1 MTEGRGRVSG
11 HESVNLN
18 FTFIN
23 SQQALQT
30 LCAGLSQDLLA
41 LDTEFVRTRTFYANL
56 GLLQLAHQGQFYLI
70 DPLEVGDLTPFW
82 QKLSSQTSL
91 WHSFG
96 EDLEIVLNHKGDL
109 SGEYLDT
116 QVACAFLNMGH
127 SLGYAAMVEQLT
139 GVVLDKGEAR
149 TDWLA
154 RPLQPAQLDYAIKD
168 VVYLQQCYEQLAEK
182 LEHKGMT
189 AFFREECQNLV
200 DKRLQRVEPDA
211 LYLDIKNAVKLN
223 RRSLAILKP
232 LASWRYQTAQSRNYA
247 LNFVV
252 KEAHLWEIAKHAPK
266 SKGELA
272 KIGVTDQ
279 EIRIHGNAILKLVQQ
294 GLSVASSECP
304 EKIKPINE
312 YSGYKKE
319 FKRLK
324 EGVAA
329 AALQHELPVELIASK
344 KTIHQY
350 LSWLWQL
357 SDEEK
362 ITASKPALLSGW
374 RFQLMAK
381 HLANN

>member
-1 MTEGRGRVSG
+1 M
-11 HESVNLN
+11 N

-23 SQQALQT
+23 SQSELQQ
-30 LCAGLSQDLLA
+30 LCAGLSNELLA

-56 GLLQLAHQGQFYLI
+56 GLLQLAHQGQYYLI
-70 DPLEVGDLTPFW
+70 DPLAVGDLSPFW
-82 QKLSSQTSL
+82 QQLSSKTSL

-168 VVYLQQCYEQLAEK
+168 VVYLEQCYEQLAQK
-182 LEHKGMT
+182 LAQKGMT
-189 AFFREECQNLV
+189 DFFREECQNLV
-200 DKRLQRVEPDA
+200 EKRLQQVEPDE

-232 LASWRYQTAQSRNYA
+232 LASWRYQTAQNRNYA

-252 KEAHLWEIAKHAPK
+252 KEAHLWEVAKHAPK
-266 SKGELA
+266 TKAELA

-279 EIRIHGNAILKLVQQ
+279 EIRIHGNAMLKIVQQ
-294 GLSVASSECP
+294 GLATAADLCP

-324 EGVAA
+324 EGVASA
-329 AALQHELPVELIASK
+329 AQQYELPVELIASK

-350 LSWLWQL
+350 LTWLWQL
-357 SDEEK
+357 TDEQK
-362 ITASKPALLSGW
+362 ASASKPALLSGW

-381 HLANN
+381 HLTDD